1 MSNPQIKYSS
11 KRVEKY
17 LDTPDYVPTP
27 DPSLKKLDRLPHY
40 TTFPFRKDN
49 KGTKT
54 FLCILAAALFL
65 FLNGKRFRNLYNE
78 NKVFIKLHFKSCNMF
93 SFHYANAKH
102 KILLSRDGPFV
113 FIAEF
118 APYVSC
124 HLEPRP

>member
-1 MSNPQIKYSS
+1 MSNPQIRYSL

-78 NKVFIKLHFKSCNMF
+78 NKVFLKLHLKSCNMF
-93 SFHYANAKH
+93 SFHYSFACCNYSHYEK
-102 KILLSRDGPFV
+102 KLTKNIRPTDILQIYTS
-113 FIAEF
+113 I
-118 APYVSC
+118 
-124 HLEPRP
+124 